1 MHCYGNKLLFLG
13 FMSLQGIAYD
23 FTVQLMQTTI
33 TEVVA
38 VLFGVASVILA
49 NRNNMLLYPTG
60 IISTGLYLYIM
71 SSVGLYAETLLNGYY
86 LVMSIYGWI
95 RWIKNKE
102 GGNAAAISYC
112 TERDWIITASIVILG
127 FTILYVTLST
137 YTDST
142 VPFADALVAAFAWA
156 GMWLLAK
163 HKIENWILLNIS
175 NFIAIPLLVYK
186 GIPLTAVLT
195 VILFTVALFGYLR
208 WRKLYH
214 LQFA

>member
-1 MHCYGNKLLFLG
+1 
-13 FMSLQGIAYD
+13 MSLQGLAYD
-23 FTVQLMQTTI
+23 FTVQLLNTTI
-33 TEVVA
+33 TEAIA

-95 RWIKNKE
+95 RWVKNREDGK
-102 GGNAAAISYC
+102 ASAISYC
-112 TERDWIITASIVILG
+112 TAKDWIMVGAIVILG
-127 FTILYVTLST
+127 FAILYTTLSK

-142 VPFADALVAAFAWA
+142 VPFADALVSAFAWA

-163 HKIENWILLNIS
+163 HKIENWILLNVS

-186 GIPLTAVLT
+186 GIPMTALLT
-195 VILFTVALFGYLR
+195 VILFTVAMFGYFR

-214 LQFA
+214 LQFAQ